1 MVRKSAKVVIVQRQ
15 INHQVHWPSVRYHVH
30 LPDRYQPQFISQCTA
45 NDKELGSGLEMRLS
59 IAISHPTDALSGH
72 QTSKATAIGK
82 CCYK

>member
-1 MVRKSAKVVIVQRQ
+1 MDTKAAGIQM
-15 INHQVHWPSVRYHVH
+15 I
-30 LPDRYQPQFISQCTA
+30 
-45 NDKELGSGLEMRLS
+45 LGAAEILEQHRS